1 MNMPAAK
8 RPFADIMAKFISVI
22 FHPVF
27 MPLYGLIIIF
37 SAPTLFGFLPS
48 VQKKI
53 VLLIFSTNNILLPL
67 SLIPYLKWRKMIS
80 SWTIDDRSERIIP
93 MAITSFFYMVTV
105 YVVLKFNIPVFI
117 KSFILST
124 ALFSFVLTVIN
135 FWWKISIH
143 AAGAGAMTSL
153 IFVLSIRMHTPLT
166 PFLISAILASGLI
179 LSSRLWLNSHN
190 PREVWLGY
198 LAGIAGMA
206 GFLSIF

>member
-8 RPFADIMAKFISVI
+8 RPFADFMAKFMSVI

-37 SAPTLFGFLPS
+37 SAPTLFGFLPL

-80 SWTIDDRSERIIP
+80 SWTIDDRSERVIP

-124 ALFSFVLTVIN
+124 SLFSFVLTVIN

-143 AAGAGAMTSL
+143 SAGAGAMTSL

-190 PREVWLGY
+190 PREVWFGY

-206 GFLSIF
+206 GFMSIF

>member
-1 MNMPAAK
+1 MNMPAAQ
-8 RPFADIMAKFISVI
+8 RPFADSMAKFISGI
-22 FHPVF
+22 FHPVL
-27 MPLYGLIIIF
+27 MPLYGLTIIL
-37 SAPTLFGFLPS
+37 SAPTLFDFLPS

-53 VLLIFSTNNILLPL
+53 ILLIFSTNNILLPL

-80 SWTIDDRSERIIP
+80 SWTIDDRSERFIP
-93 MAITSFFYMVTV
+93 MAITSFFYLVTV

-117 KSFILST
+117 KAFILST

-153 IFVLSIRMHTPLT
+153 IFVLSIKMHTPLT

-190 PREVWLGY
+190 TKEVWLGY
-198 LAGIAGMA
+198 LSGIAGMA

>member
-1 MNMPAAK
+1 MNMPADQH
-8 RPFADIMAKFISVI
+8 PYADTMAKLISVI
-22 FHPVF
+22 FHPIL

-37 SAPTLFGFLPS
+37 SAPTLFDYLPS

-80 SWTIDDRSERIIP
+80 SWTLDDRSERIIP
-93 MAITSFFYMVTV
+93 MAVTSFFYLVTV

-117 KSFILST
+117 KAFILST

-153 IFVLSIRMHTPLT
+153 IFVLSIKMHTPLT
-166 PFLISAILASGLI
+166 PFLLSAILASGLI

-190 PREVWLGY
+190 PKEVWLGY

>member
-1 MNMPAAK
+1 MNS
-8 RPFADIMAKFISVI
+8 MAKLISVI
-22 FHPVF
+22 FHPIL

-37 SAPTLFGFLPS
+37 SGPTLFDYLPS

-80 SWTIDDRSERIIP
+80 SWTMDDRSERIIP

-124 ALFSFVLTVIN
+124 ALLSFVLTIIN

-143 AAGAGAMTSL
+143 SAGAGAMTSL
-153 IFVLSIRMHTPLT
+153 IFVLSIKMHTPLT
-166 PFLISAILASGLI
+166 PFLISAILSSGLI

-190 PREVWLGY
+190 PKEVWLGY